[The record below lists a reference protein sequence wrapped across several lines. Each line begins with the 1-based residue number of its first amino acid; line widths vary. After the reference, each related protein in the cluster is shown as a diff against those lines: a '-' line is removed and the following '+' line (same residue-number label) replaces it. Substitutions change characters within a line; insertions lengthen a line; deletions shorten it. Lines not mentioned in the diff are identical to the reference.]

1 MICYN
6 DGNGDNKMF
15 VIVHELSLSVVNKGF
30 IKKC

>member
-15 VIVHELSLSVVNKGF
+15 VIVRGLSLNVVNEGF
-30 IKKC
+30 INKS